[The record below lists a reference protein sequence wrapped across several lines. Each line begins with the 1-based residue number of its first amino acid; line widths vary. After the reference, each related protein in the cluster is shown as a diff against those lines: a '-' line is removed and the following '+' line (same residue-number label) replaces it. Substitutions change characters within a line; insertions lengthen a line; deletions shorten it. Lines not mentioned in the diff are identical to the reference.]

1 MHLIQVRALVAF
13 SALSASF
20 TLGACSFGDGETS
33 PMRITLP
40 DDQGVAVPANPIPR
54 VVEPKPDGTSN
65 LPDVPVLPPGEG
77 RRHVIVMIG
86 DGMHMA
92 HEVAASRYLHDTDFG
107 LSFHALPVRAF
118 KTTWNVTS
126 YNQRASALGK
136 SSYSPEEFDP
146 SVGYNPAIGGAL
158 PYPLLEDSEER
169 RNYFVGAPY
178 PDSASTATAMSTGR
192 KALTDA
198 IGVAPGYDGT
208 NGLEHA
214 SALLRRFY
222 GMALGFVTTVQF
234 YHATPAGFFAHN
246 SSRGSYGELAH
257 ELITQV
263 MPEVMIGAGY
273 GRESEFG
280 ANNVEA
286 IQQSDKYLYVHRS
299 DGSDGGEALL
309 AAAAHAVQRGK
320 RLFGLFGDPGLGNF
334 VSPVPADNP
343 GNPIVSRGSTLD
355 PTLADAS
362 LAALQVLAQDPE
374 GFFLMIEQGDIDRAN
389 HSNDFA
395 SMIGSVSD
403 LDAAVKSVIDFVDQ
417 PHDDI
422 DWKNTT
428 LIVTADHANSYMRF
442 VKRLHAGDLP
452 AQSGSTYPDGEVT
465 YGWGSHTSE
474 LVDVYVK
481 GYAENK
487 VKEYQT
493 PYPGLEII
501 DDTSVYRLILD
512 AARR

>member
-1 MHLIQVRALVAF
+1 MQLIQVRARI
-13 SALSASF
+13 ALSGLSVS
-20 TLGACSFGDGETS
+20 LLVNACSFGDGELSSKRTS
-33 PMRITLP
+33 SETQV
-40 DDQGVAVPANPIPR
+40 DVVPAKPTPR

-65 LPDVPVLPPGEG
+65 LPDVPALPPGVG

-86 DGMHMA
+86 DGMQMA
-92 HEVAASRYLHDTDFG
+92 HEIAASRYLYDTDFG
-107 LSFHALPVRAF
+107 LSFHDLPVRTF
-118 KTTWNVTS
+118 KSTWDVTT
-126 YNQRASALGK
+126 YNQRASARGK
-136 SSYSPEEFDP
+136 SAYSPEDFDP
-146 SVGYNPAIGGAL
+146 NVGYDPAIGGAQ
-158 PYPLLEDSEER
+158 PYPLLEDNEER
-169 RNYFVGAPY
+169 RSYFVGGPY
-178 PDSASTATAMSTGR
+178 PDSAATATAMSTGI
-192 KALTDA
+192 KTYSAA
-198 IGVAPGYDGT
+198 IGVSPSYDGT

-222 GMALGFVTTVQF
+222 GMAVGLVTTVQF

-246 SSRGSYGELAH
+246 TDRGQYSAIAH
-257 ELITQV
+257 ELMTQV
-263 MPEVMIGAGY
+263 MPDVMIGAGY
-273 GRESEFG
+273 GRSEFDPLDLESLQASG
-280 ANNVEA
+280 
-286 IQQSDKYLYVHRS
+286 KYQYVHRRDS
-299 DGSDGGEALL
+299 ADGGEALL

-334 VSPVPADNP
+334 VSPVPADDP
-343 GNPIVSRGSTLD
+343 GNPAVSRGSTQD

-362 LAALQVLAQDPE
+362 LAALQVLSQDPD

-389 HSNDFA
+389 HENDFA
-395 SMIGSVSD
+395 RMIGCVSD
-403 LDAAVKSVIDFVDQ
+403 LDAAVKAVKDFVDQ
-417 PHDDI
+417 PYDDV
-422 DWKNTT
+422 DWNNTT

-452 AQSGSTYPDGEVT
+452 AQSGATYPDGEVT

-481 GYAENK
+481 GYAENQ